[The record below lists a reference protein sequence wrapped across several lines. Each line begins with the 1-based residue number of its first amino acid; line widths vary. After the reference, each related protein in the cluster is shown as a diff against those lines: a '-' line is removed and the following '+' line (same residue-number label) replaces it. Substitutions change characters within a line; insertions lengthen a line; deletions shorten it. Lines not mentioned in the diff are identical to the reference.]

1 MVRGILSGSCHPV
14 SAYRQFASQP
24 PRPAPGSPQTD
35 AGHYGHSY
43 DTKLRLA
50 SYWHQIDEVL
60 SLAPHSVL
68 EVGMGNGF
76 VTASLRREGIEVK
89 TMDVA
94 PDLGP
99 DIVASVTDI
108 PLADASVDVTLCC
121 QVLEHLPFEEFPAGV
136 RELARVARKGLV
148 ISLPDQQRYIRVLV
162 QTRLFKIADRLIT
175 LPPGLQ
181 KTPRPLDP
189 QHFWEIGCGEVALSD
204 VVRVLREVTGQE
216 PLTYRVPEN
225 PYHRFFICRFEGR

>member
-1 MVRGILSGSCHPV
+1 MVRGILPGSCHPV
-14 SAYRQFASQP
+14 SANGQSASLP

-108 PLADASVDVTLCC
+108 PLADGSVDVALCC
-121 QVLEHLPFEEFPAGV
+121 QVLEHIPFSEFPAGV
-136 RELARVARKGLV
+136 RELVRVARKGLV
-148 ISLPDQQRYIRVLV
+148 ISLPDQQRYIRILL
-162 QTRLFKIADRLIT
+162 QTRLFRIIDRLIT
-175 LPPGLQ
+175 LPAGLQ

-189 QHFWEIGCGEVALSD
+189 QHFWEIGCGEVGLQD
-204 VVRVLREVTGQE
+204 VLQVFREATGHY
-216 PLTYRVPEN
+216 PRTYRVPEN
-225 PYHRFFICRFEGR
+225 PYHRFFISRLEDR